1 MTVLDLVD
9 LGFRFLFLP
18 ACVFE
23 WLYVSDDLDRELF
36 LWCEYEKSIFFFFF
50 EQCLGSTKSRS
61 QTTVTYL
68 YIYGID
74 KQVAS
79 VHYHTVQEAITNIK
93 SLSAPVYLDKTDIKN
108 AFDIVP
114 IHPDSWW
121 LLWWLLGYWQG
132 HYYHFKVLPMGC
144 RLSCALFE
152 VFSTTLQWIAQT
164 KLHIPFVIHVLDD
177 FLIMDSSFSG
187 CQRNL
192 TRFVTMCQSVGV
204 PIVPQKTSGPSTCL
218 PFLGIE
224 LDTVSMESRLPPE
237 KKSRSAENWL
247 PPSSARGIKVWL
259 SQLQSVVGLLNFA
272 CRVLPARA
280 FLRRVYDCTKTH
292 TAPYMRIR
300 ITSAI
305 REDLNTWLEFLSQY
319 NCKSMFIHEL
329 WAWSPP
335 VQLFTDAAQ

>member
-1 MTVLDLVD
+1 
-9 LGFRFLFLP
+9 
-18 ACVFE
+18 
-23 WLYVSDDLDRELF
+23 
-36 LWCEYEKSIFFFFF
+36 
-50 EQCLGSTKSRS
+50 
-61 QTTVTYL
+61 
-68 YIYGID
+68 
-74 KQVAS
+74 
-79 VHYHTVQEAITNIK
+79 
-93 SLSAPVYLDKTDIKN
+93 
-108 AFDIVP
+108 
-114 IHPDSWW
+114 
-121 LLWWLLGYWQG
+121 
-132 HYYHFKVLPMGC
+132 MGC

-192 TRFVTMCQSVGV
+192 TCFVTMCQSVGV
-204 PIVPQKTSGPSTCL
+204 PIAPQKTFGPSTCL

-224 LDTVSMESRLPPE
+224 LDTVSMESCLPPE
-237 KKSRSAENWL
+237 KIQKCRKLIISLLTQR
-247 PPSSARGIKVWL
+247 KVRL

-280 FLRRVYDCTKTH
+280 FLRRLYDCTKTH
-292 TAPYMRIR
+292 TAPYMWIR

-329 WAWSPP
+329 WAWSPQVP
-335 VQLFTDAAQ
+335 QFRLRHPDANRHLDQILEEYLPHNIFKKG